1 MPSPA
6 NIPLNFNRDKTQRQ
20 LNARLEELLEKLR
33 TNRPSED
40 PWPVRRAFEIA
51 SERHHDQF
59 RASGDPYTSHLLEV
73 AHILAD
79 IRMDATTLAAALLH
93 DVIEDTEFPV
103 SRLEERFGGEVA
115 QLVEGVTKIS
125 RLNMMAPEARQA
137 ENVRKMLLAM
147 VQDVRVVMVKLADR
161 LHNMRTLEFLEPAKQ
176 HRIARETM
184 DIYAPIAHR
193 LGMSVIKGELEDL
206 SFRYLEPDA
215 YFSLQKQLND
225 KAPFHRRFLEDV
237 QNAIRTKL
245 VENSIPGHVEF
256 LRKTDK
262 REKSE
267 QLQAIEYNVAGVS
280 IRIRQL
286 EFPGAGAGEVASLQT
301 AGEKL
306 TDREYS
312 REFMNSFIDRALL
325 PIYHG
330 RGYLKA
336 ACAPPQPKV
345 IKPSDPDSNRDRP
358 QTTFVDVAF
367 PVTPG
372 MQYKLSDMAWSGNK
386 EFPTEALQPL
396 LHVRT
401 GQPANTVQLED
412 DLKSVQQLYGSHG
425 YILASV
431 KVKAQFDDLAGTVSF
446 QLAVDEGSL
455 YRMGELE
462 FRGID
467 NNLTAR
473 LRAAWK
479 IRPGDVYDATY
490 LKQFLPQARKLL
502 PANLDWEV
510 EPHVTAI
517 TRDKTV
523 DVDLQYTAKATQ

>member
-1 MPSPA
+1 MKTPLPVLMRWLLTSLLSSVVGLSVGAQTQSTTTRPMPATAYKLISVKVTGTKRFTSDEVAAASGLPVGTIAHEEDFRKAARQLGESGAFSNIAFTFSYSAAGTKLEFQVTDADLFVPA
-6 NIPLNFNRDKTQRQ
+6 RFTDFVWFTDEELRRKLHERIPLFNGNLPATG
-20 LNARLEELLEKLR
+20 RL
-33 TNRPSED
+33 PD
-40 PWPVRRAFEIA
+40 
-51 SERHHDQF
+51 
-59 RASGDPYTSHLLEV
+59 EV
-73 AHILAD
+73 SDVLQ
-79 IRMDATTLAAALLH
+79 AL
-93 DVIEDTEFPV
+93 
-103 SRLEERFGGEVA
+103 
-115 QLVEGVTKIS
+115 
-125 RLNMMAPEARQA
+125 
-137 ENVRKMLLAM
+137 
-147 VQDVRVVMVKLADR
+147 
-161 LHNMRTLEFLEPAKQ
+161 
-176 HRIARETM
+176 
-184 DIYAPIAHR
+184 
-193 LGMSVIKGELEDL
+193 
-206 SFRYLEPDA
+206 
-215 YFSLQKQLND
+215 
-225 KAPFHRRFLEDV
+225 
-237 QNAIRTKL
+237 L

-267 QLQAIEYNVAGVS
+267 QLQAIDYNVAGVS

-286 EFPGAGAGEVASLQT
+286 EFPGAGAGELASLQT

-325 PIYHG
+325 PIYHE

-345 IKPSDPDSNRDRP
+345 IKPSDPESNRDRP
-358 QTTFVDVAF
+358 QTTFVDVVF

-372 MQYKLSDMAWSGNK
+372 MQYKLSGMAWSGNK
-386 EFPTEALQPL
+386 EFSTEALQPL
-396 LHVRT
+396 LHVRI

-412 DLKSVQQLYGSHG
+412 ELKSVQQLYGSHG

-431 KVKAQFDDLAGTVSF
+431 KVNADFDDLAGTVAF

-455 YRMGELE
+455 YHMGELE

-479 IRPGDVYDATY
+479 IRPGDVYDSTY